1 MPPRRLSQHLSQP
14 GDEALPQPSTENQPP
29 TQNLPSITEGL
40 EHATFTNTEEVKLH
54 HATNNNTSTA
64 AAGSSQNARGTGSI
78 QSNGGVSHQ
87 SPLWA
92 LSPIQVIQEH
102 VELEQLQVE
111 DWEDEVSEDEAIEE
125 AKVARVQQ
133 EIGRLHQ
140 EHESIIKT

>member
-1 MPPRRLSQHLSQP
+1 
-14 GDEALPQPSTENQPP
+14 
-29 TQNLPSITEGL
+29 
-40 EHATFTNTEEVKLH
+40 
-54 HATNNNTSTA
+54 
-64 AAGSSQNARGTGSI
+64 
-78 QSNGGVSHQ
+78 
-87 SPLWA
+87 LWA